1 MSLTARRVLAVVG
14 AVVVIALIGVVFGDS
29 VGAALGIAAAAG
41 AVLLLVM
48 HFRQQ

>member
-1 MSLTARRVLAVVG
+1 MSLTPQRVLAVLIS
-14 AVVVIALIGVVFGDS
+14 VVVIALIGLVFGDS

-48 HFRQQ
+48 HFRKQ